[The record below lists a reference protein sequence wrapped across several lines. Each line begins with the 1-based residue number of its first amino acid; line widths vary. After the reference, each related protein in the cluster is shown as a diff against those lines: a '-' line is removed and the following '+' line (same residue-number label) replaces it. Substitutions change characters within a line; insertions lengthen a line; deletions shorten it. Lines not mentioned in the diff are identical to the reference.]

1 MKSLG
6 DINKKITTR
15 FKKAGE
21 SVKTHVLAGFLVTL
35 IILLVVVFILY
46 GGESILPGKEKITY
60 TLTWQEQYSPAIQ
73 HSHNLKEREPLLIED
88 NIIQENL
95 TFLQFE
101 LTWEDNREG
110 IIRNL
115 SDQLTMTIESPLGTQ
130 TKFHPADTL
139 EGYTSPL
146 RITATLNDIPR
157 DITLPKLGMDEV
169 RQKIKEYATSNGNG
183 IWKIH
188 LSIDPRNLL
197 DRGNDICLIVTY
209 GYYDVLIAEES

>member
-6 DINKKITTR
+6 DINKDIAAH

-21 SVKTHVLAGFLVTL
+21 SVKTHVLAGFLVTI

-46 GGESILPGKEKITY
+46 GGESILPGKDEVTY
-60 TLTWQEQYSPAIQ
+60 TLTWHEQYSPAIQ
-73 HSHNLKEREPLLIED
+73 HSHDLKEREPLLIED

-95 TFLQFE
+95 TFIQFE

-146 RITATLNDIPR
+146 RITATLNGIPH
-157 DITLPKLGMDEV
+157 DITLPKLGMDQV
-169 RQKIKEYATSNGNG
+169 RQKIKEYATNNGKG
-183 IWKIH
+183 IWKVH
-188 LSIDPRNLL
+188 LSIDPRSLL
-197 DRGNDICLIVTY
+197 DPGNDICLIVTY

>member
-6 DINKKITTR
+6 DINKSITTR
-15 FKKAGE
+15 FKKTGE

-35 IILLVVVFILY
+35 IILLVVIFILY
-46 GGESILPGKEKITY
+46 GGESILPGKEEKTY

-95 TFLQFE
+95 TFIQFE

-110 IIRNL
+110 RIRNL
-115 SDQLTMTIESPLGTQ
+115 SDQLTMTIDPPLGTQ
-130 TKFHPADTL
+130 AKFHPIDTL

-157 DITLPKLGMDEV
+157 DITLPKVDMDQV
-169 RQKIKEYATSNGNG
+169 HQKIKDYTTSNGKG
-183 IWKIH
+183 IWEVH
-188 LSIDPRNLL
+188 LSIDPRDFL
-197 DRGNDICLIVTY
+197 DRGNDIYLIVTY
-209 GYYDVLIAEES
+209 GYYDVLIDEEF